1 VGSTRDELVCP
12 NEREFTRRSLAAGA
26 PLKGERGRGRK
37 RGGERETRGGGMGK
51 EKEKQ
56 EVRGG
61 IIEPEKK
68 GVDNIEF
75 IA

>member
-1 VGSTRDELVCP
+1 
-12 NEREFTRRSLAAGA
+12 
-26 PLKGERGRGRK
+26 
-37 RGGERETRGGGMGK
+37 MGK